1 MFQQTTKYSTQMTN
15 IMLRSFDFEIK
26 INQIIEKNYKF
37 VQNLYVQDY

>member
-15 IMLRSFDFEIK
+15 IMLRSFGFEIK